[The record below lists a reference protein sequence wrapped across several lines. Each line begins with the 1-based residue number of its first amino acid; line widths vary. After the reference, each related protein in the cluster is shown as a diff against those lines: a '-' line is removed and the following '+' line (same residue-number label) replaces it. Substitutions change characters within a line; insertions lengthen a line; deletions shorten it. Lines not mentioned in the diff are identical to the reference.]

1 MILHG
6 PYSCSRRNWVACK
19 RLAEVDVIAPSK
31 PRRIIALCVA
41 VGLDATQILLFPM
54 FGEGFAS
61 PANDVVDGLAF
72 IFFWRLIGW
81 HFALLPSF
89 IIKIIPVIDLAPTWT
104 SAVFIATRTR
114 QEPHVVKVLPRPN
127 R

>member
-1 MILHG
+1 MIV
-6 PYSCSRRNWVACK
+6 PA
-19 RLAEVDVIAPSK
+19 K
-31 PRRIIALCVA
+31 PRRILALCVA

-104 SAVFIATRTR
+104 IAVLIATRTR
-114 QEPHVVKVLPRPN
+114 QEPPVVKDVSQLPP
-127 R
+127 